1 MIKIILDIAEVLVKL
16 IGMFGFFYFIAWIG
30 AKYESRPQP

>member
-1 MIKIILDIAEVLVKL
+1 MIKIILDVAEVLVKV
-16 IGMFGFFYFIAWIG
+16 IGIFGCFYAIAWIG

>member
-1 MIKIILDIAEVLVKL
+1 MINIILNIAEVLVKL
-16 IGMFGFFYFIAWIG
+16 IGILGCFYFIAWIG